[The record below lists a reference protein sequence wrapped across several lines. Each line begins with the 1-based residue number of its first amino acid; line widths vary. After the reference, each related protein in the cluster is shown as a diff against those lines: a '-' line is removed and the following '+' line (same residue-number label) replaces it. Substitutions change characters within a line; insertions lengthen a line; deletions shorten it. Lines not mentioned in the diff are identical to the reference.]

1 MNDEN
6 RRLRE
11 KLSLITTQ
19 VKALPGGACLAMSVS
34 DVASPPRTKIVPLSG
49 GLAVVWGFLPLL
61 PFSLPSF
68 LLCFFVFFSFFI
80 FLVFFCLCFFCFLN
94 NDH

>member
-1 MNDEN
+1 MYALLLFFYYSIYVLFAFQVNQMNDEN

-49 GLAVVWGFLPLL
+49 RMPVV
-61 PFSLPSF
+61 
-68 LLCFFVFFSFFI
+68 
-80 FLVFFCLCFFCFLN
+80 
-94 NDH
+94 

>member
-1 MNDEN
+1 MYALLLYFYYSIYVLFAFQVNQMNDEN

-49 GLAVVWGFLPLL
+49 RMPVV
-61 PFSLPSF
+61 
-68 LLCFFVFFSFFI
+68 
-80 FLVFFCLCFFCFLN
+80 
-94 NDH
+94 

>member
-1 MNDEN
+1 MYALLFFFYYSIYVLFAFQVNQMNDEN

-49 GLAVVWGFLPLL
+49 RMPVV
-61 PFSLPSF
+61 
-68 LLCFFVFFSFFI
+68 
-80 FLVFFCLCFFCFLN
+80 
-94 NDH
+94 